1 MDGSSDGHLPNR
13 GMATVS
19 RPVSLVEAFEM
30 GFDLAASLR
39 GQALKDS
46 RAVGRLLGRTTF
58 DSISDAVDRELKAR
72 GFDNFKDAD
81 NGVWQVKRI
90 LHAALA
96 TAETRLVDPDECA
109 R

>member
-1 MDGSSDGHLPNR
+1 MNS
-13 GMATVS
+13 
-19 RPVSLVEAFEM
+19 PVSLVEAFEM

-39 GQALKDS
+39 GQVLEDS

-72 GFDNFKDAD
+72 GFDNFRDSD
-81 NGVWQVKRI
+81 NGVFQVKRI

-96 TAETRLVDPDECA
+96 SAEVRPVDPEECA
-109 R
+109 G